1 MGDVEVSEVEVET
14 CKKKKK
20 KTEEEEEENEKEI
33 PPDKMDLF
41 GEPAMNNAY
50 LICHNVQVYLHQIT
64 SKYLPAPYMY
74 IFEKSLSFLTYLFIT
89 SSYKV
94 TIEGQAC
101 FVLLH
106 SSASFRIYVASCS

>member
-1 MGDVEVSEVEVET
+1 MGDVEVSEVEVEVET

-50 LICHNVQVYLHQIT
+50 LICHNVQVYLHHIT
-64 SKYLPAPYMY
+64 SKYLINPWVY
-74 IFEKSLSFLTYLFIT
+74 I
-89 SSYKV
+89 
-94 TIEGQAC
+94 C
-101 FVLLH
+101 
-106 SSASFRIYVASCS
+106 